1 MSDRALR
8 IGLLVESNEQLN
20 QLRQLVGEGGHHT
33 ACSLIASEFESLR
46 DGLDKLKV
54 DAWLVALASDREE
67 FQTFE
72 DLSGETS
79 DHQQRWLDVE
89 AWLAQLNVPVMIDDG
104 VQSSPRHTEYQA
116 WRRRILKKLEQLQGN
131 INLAQVPQGAA
142 QNIWVLAASTGGPEA
157 VREFFQALDADLNV
171 GFIYVQHMDSGY
183 EQSLADIVNRHSHYP
198 ANPVIHGDVIHSG
211 RTLIVANE
219 YCVEFL
225 ANGTLMVKDDTWPGN
240 YSPSIDQVFANV
252 ARSFGQR
259 CGVIV
264 FSGMGEDGAAG
275 VRMVHQQGGRVWVQ
289 SPDSSTIDSMPLAA
303 KATQV
308 VTNEGTPS
316 ELAKQLSTTIHRQD
330 RNRSIV

>member
-20 QLRQLVGEGGHHT
+20 QLRQLVGESGHQV
-33 ACSLIASEFESLR
+33 ACSQITSEFDSLHE
-46 DGLDKLKV
+46 GLDKLEV
-54 DAWLVALASDREE
+54 DAWLVTLAFDREE

-72 DLSGETS
+72 ELSGETS
-79 DHQQRWLDVE
+79 DQQQRLLDVE
-89 AWLAQLNVPVMIDDG
+89 AWLAHLKVPVMIDDG
-104 VQSSPRHTEYQA
+104 VQSSPRHEEYQA
-116 WRRRILKKLEQLQGN
+116 WRRRILQKLGQLQGS

-142 QNIWVLAASTGGPEA
+142 QHIWVLAASTGGPEA
-157 VREFFQALDADLNV
+157 VREFFQALDADLNI
-171 GFIYVQHMDSGY
+171 GFVYVQHMDSGY

-211 RTLIVANE
+211 RTLIVANDH
-219 YCVEFL
+219 CVEFL
-225 ANGTLMVKDDTWPGN
+225 ANGTLMIKEETWPGN

-252 ARSFGQR
+252 ARSFGPR

-275 VRMVHQQGGRVWVQ
+275 ARMVHQQGGNVWVQ
-289 SPDSSTIDSMPLAA
+289 SPDSCTIDSMPLAA
-303 KATQV
+303 KATHV

-316 ELAKQLSTTIHRQD
+316 ELAIQLTKTIRRQD
-330 RNRSIV
+330 RNRSSV